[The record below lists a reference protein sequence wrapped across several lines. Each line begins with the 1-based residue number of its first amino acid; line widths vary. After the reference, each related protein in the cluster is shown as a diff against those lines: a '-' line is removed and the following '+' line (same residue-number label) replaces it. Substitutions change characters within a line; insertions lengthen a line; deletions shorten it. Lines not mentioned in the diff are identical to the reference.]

1 MGGLKDDNM
10 ECIFCKI
17 VEGII
22 PADIVYEDEEIICFR
37 DLNPQAPVHVLIIP
51 KEHITSLDEV
61 DGSEGHRALLG
72 HLMAKVREIAALLE
86 LGNGYRLVSNCGAD
100 GLQTVEHLHFHLLG
114 GRRMEWPPG

>member
-1 MGGLKDDNM
+1 MD
-10 ECIFCKI
+10 CIFCKI
-17 VEGII
+17 VQGTI

-37 DLNPQAPVHVLIIP
+37 DLNPQAPIHVLIIP

-61 DGSEGHRALLG
+61 TGSEGHRALLG
-72 HLMAKVREIAALLE
+72 HLVAKVREIAVMLE
-86 LGNGYRLVSNCGAD
+86 LGNGYRLVCNCGTD